1 VVTGGPAGPLRTYI
15 ERTWGAYA
23 TDTAREQ
30 TGSSVT
36 LKERKE
42 LDMKRKILIPLAA
55 ASLLLATSVA
65 SAQMFGGRGGHG
77 GGRGGPV
84 TVDIYSADPA
94 NGGAPIASLSLDR
107 PLSPSEVVANYEGAA
122 FVVVTGD
129 SFSRTVELAELEV
142 QVQIYADDPAA
153 GAEALVDTTLVDMR
167 GVRDLVA
174 DTEDAAF
181 VVVTGSDFSR
191 TIDLS
196 EMRAAAE
203 RFGERRGDGERDGSG
218 GRFDGRRGP
227 GGPGGA
233 GPRGN

>member
-1 VVTGGPAGPLRTYI
+1 LRSFT
-15 ERTWGAYA
+15 EPTQSAYA

-42 LDMKRKILIPLAA
+42 LNMKRKILIPLAA
-55 ASLLLATSVA
+55 ASLLLATGVA
-65 SAQMFGGRGGHG
+65 SAQMFGGRGGQG

-142 QVQIYADDPAA
+142 RVQIYAADPAS

-167 GVRDLVA
+167 GVRELVA

-181 VVVTGSDFSR
+181 VVVTGSDFTR
-191 TIDLS
+191 TIDLT
-196 EMRAAAE
+196 EVQAAAE
-203 RFGERRGDGERDGSG
+203 RFGDRRGGDRNGND

-227 GGPGGA
+227 GGPGGFG